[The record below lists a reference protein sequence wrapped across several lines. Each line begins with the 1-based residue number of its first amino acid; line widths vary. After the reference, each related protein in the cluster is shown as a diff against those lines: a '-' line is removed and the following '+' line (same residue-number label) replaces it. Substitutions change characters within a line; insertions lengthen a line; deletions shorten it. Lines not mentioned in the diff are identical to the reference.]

1 LVDTVAPCWAGVFS
15 WLVNL
20 RAAIRHFLAET
31 NGNRE
36 PFVWTADIDNFIA
49 AVRRGYQTSDS
60 IR

>member
-1 LVDTVAPCWAGVFS
+1 LVDTLAPSCAGVFS
-15 WLVNL
+15 RLVDL
-20 RAAIRHFLAET
+20 RATIRRFLAET

-36 PFVWTADIDNFIA
+36 PFVWTADPDNFIA